1 METLRYLQIVV
12 CLFSLSL
19 ATSQN
24 AEFWNQEAQDSLK
37 EAIRL
42 TERNVNTAKNIVLFL
57 GDGMSIETLT
67 AARILKGQLAGG
79 LGEDAKL
86 AVEDFPHFGLAKT
99 YSTNKQV
106 PDSAATATAYLCGVK
121 TKTGVLGVD
130 DRVERGDCVSSLG
143 GEVKSILEMAQ
154 EAGKSVGF
162 VTTTTLT
169 HASPGALYAKVP
181 DRKWQ
186 SDMDIPRGER
196 NLGCVDMA
204 QQFVS
209 NNNIQVALG
218 GGRMKFMSRINR
230 DPEYPS
236 MPGSRIDGRNL
247 IQEWIN
253 NKPDQDRA
261 HYVWNEADFNKIDPE
276 QTDYLLG
283 LFEYSLMKFDIRRD
297 NDTGGEPSIAEM
309 TDKAI
314 RILSKNPNGFF
325 LFVEGGRIDHGHHFG
340 VANLALTETVAMDK
354 AIDVALGLV
363 DTEETLVMVTS
374 DHAHTFK
381 MAGYSARGNPILGK
395 SDGRST
401 DLGSYTTVGYM
412 NGPGAIISSLS
423 YRLLGRRPPVTDANT
438 GRPFYLPQAVVP
450 TFLETHGGDDVAIF
464 AIGPMSHLVHGVH
477 EQNYVS
483 HVMQRAACIGY
494 YADNCQP
501 VQAAAG
507 DDDFGTL
514 SDATALRVDAKLGIL
529 LVFSVLLA
537 LVKIA

>member
-1 METLRYLQIVV
+1 METHHYLQLAV
-12 CLFSLSL
+12 CLFLSSL

-24 AEFWNQEAQDSLK
+24 AEYWNQEAQSSLSD
-37 EAIRL
+37 AIRL
-42 TERNVNTAKNIVLFL
+42 TERNVDTAKNIILFL

-67 AARILKGQLAGG
+67 AARILKGQQAGG

-99 YSTNKQV
+99 YSTDKQV

-121 TKTGVLGVD
+121 TKKGVLGID

-143 GEVKSILEMAQ
+143 GEVISILEMAQ
-154 EAGKSVGF
+154 EAGKSVGL
-162 VTTTTLT
+162 VTTTTIT

-186 SDMDIPRGER
+186 SDMDIPLKER

-204 QQFVS
+204 KQFVS

-218 GGRMKFMSRINR
+218 GGRMKFMSRANR

-236 MPGSRIDGRNL
+236 LPGTRIDGRNL
-247 IQEWIN
+247 IQEWVN
-253 NKPDQDRA
+253 NKPDPDRVK
-261 HYVWNEADFNKIDPE
+261 YVWNEADFNQIDPE

-283 LFEYSLMKFDIRRD
+283 LFEYGLMKFDIRRN
-297 NDTGGEPSIAEM
+297 NDTAGEPSIAEM

-314 RILSKNPNGFF
+314 RILSKNPKGFF

-340 VANLALTETVAMDK
+340 VASLALTETVAMDK

-363 DTEETLVMVTS
+363 DIKETMVMVTS

-381 MAGYSARGNPILGK
+381 MAGYAERGNPILGRA
-395 SDGRST
+395 DGRAT
-401 DLGSYTTVGYM
+401 DLGSYTTLGYM

-423 YRLLGRRPPVTDANT
+423 YRLLGRRPPVTDSNT
-438 GRPFYLPQAVVP
+438 GRMLYMQQAIVP
-450 TFLETHGGDDVAIF
+450 MITETHGGDDVAIF
-464 AIGPMSHLVHGVH
+464 AVGPMSHLVHGVH

-483 HVMQRAACIGY
+483 HVMQRAACIGF
-494 YADNCQP
+494 YADNNCQGIP
-501 VQAAAG
+501 AADVHG
-507 DDDFGTL
+507 DGG
-514 SDATALRVDAKLGIL
+514 ATALGRDATLCIL
-529 LVFSVLLA
+529 LFISVVVA
-537 LVKIA
+537 VVKIA

>member
-1 METLRYLQIVV
+1 METYHYLQLAV
-12 CLFSLSL
+12 CLFLSSL

-24 AEFWNQEAQDSLK
+24 ADYWNQEAQSSLRD
-37 EAIRL
+37 AIRL
-42 TERNVNTAKNIVLFL
+42 TERNVDTAKNVILFL

-67 AARILKGQLAGG
+67 AARILKGQQAGG

-99 YSTNKQV
+99 YSTDKQV

-121 TKTGVLGVD
+121 TKKGVLGID

-162 VTTTTLT
+162 VTTTTIT

-186 SDMDIPRGER
+186 SDMDIPLKER

-204 QQFVS
+204 KQFVS

-218 GGRMKFMSRINR
+218 GGRMKFMSRANR

-236 MPGSRIDGRNL
+236 LPGTRIDGRNL
-247 IQEWIN
+247 IQEWVN
-253 NKPDQDRA
+253 NKPDPDRA
-261 HYVWNEADFNKIDPE
+261 KYVWNEADFNQIDPE

-283 LFEYSLMKFDIRRD
+283 LFEYGLMKFDIRRN
-297 NDTGGEPSIAEM
+297 NDTAGEPSIAEM

-314 RILSKNPNGFF
+314 RILSKNPKGFF

-340 VANLALTETVAMDK
+340 VASLALTETVAMDK

-363 DTEETLVMVTS
+363 DIKETMVMVTS

-381 MAGYSARGNPILGK
+381 MAGYAERGNPILGRA
-395 SDGRST
+395 DGRAT
-401 DLGSYTTVGYM
+401 DLGSYTTLGYM

-423 YRLLGRRPPVTDANT
+423 YRLLGRRPPVTDSNT
-438 GRPFYLPQAVVP
+438 GRMLYLQQAIVP
-450 TFLETHGGDDVAIF
+450 MITETHGGDDVAIF
-464 AIGPMSHLVHGVH
+464 AVGPMAHLVHGVH

-483 HVMQRAACIGY
+483 HVMQRAACIGF
-494 YADNCQP
+494 YADNDCQGLP
-501 VQAAAG
+501 AADVHG
-507 DDDFGTL
+507 DGG
-514 SDATALRVDAKLGIL
+514 ATALGRDATLHIL
-529 LVFSVLLA
+529 IFISVVMA
-537 LVKIA
+537 LVKVA